1 MLMAVCLAL
10 SLLPTAALAEGE
22 RAVAAEYGWYSG
34 AAADA
39 TEYTISDAAQLLG
52 FADIVNGTATG
63 IEADSFAGKT
73 VKLSRNIDL
82 RGVEWTPIGKTSE
95 TAFKGT
101 FDGGNNRI
109 SNLTIVSD
117 TESAGYTGFF
127 GYINGAVVRNIQFSR
142 STVEMN
148 DTATGKYASVL
159 SGMAINVVISN
170 VSFSNVN
177 VTVQRGSFGTVAG
190 YLHSTAAT
198 SGTST
203 GNTVTNISV
212 SNLTASAPYPAEAA
226 DKVATI
232 CGLFAYI
239 HNQNSSLCDY
249 YTNCD
254 ISGMNVTINRNGY
267 VCGVTKWQQGFGS
280 YTVDGCDVSNFNVTC
295 NGDGVFYVAGFCGGT
310 HGGTL
315 TYQNSTMSG
324 KITNNGTNENSV
336 FAGLVYKIR
345 RYVTHVDDVSVNVDI
360 TSSVGTSGGIF
371 GEVSDY
377 NKTGFVLNDCTVS
390 GNISGSTAGGYVGK
404 TYHENSLGLVDS
416 TATDCTFTGTVSGNI
431 AGGFIGQLGDNV
443 VAKDVTFTFEDCTVD
458 GSVNG
463 EESTTGGFVGET
475 SGSDH
480 VEPVFSD
487 CVLAG
492 KVNGETGGA
501 LVGNV
506 EYAASYN
513 GTLYTTLQAAVDAV
527 PAKGENTKPEDHV
540 ITVLK
545 DIVIDVP
552 DDKFN
557 KHYDYVS
564 IDGKTLTVNMNGK
577 TISWSEK
584 AKTQTKGNY
593 DTVFALRG
601 GANVVLT
608 GNGTIIGHVGGKM
621 NGCTAWLKED
631 AAGKLTI
638 ENGTYYGEGILFI
651 GKNGGTINIEG
662 GWFEDDITGDGH
674 KQIINVSGYLG
685 FTDGMGKSIVMTGG
699 TLVDADPRFL
709 NDGNAVAEG
718 YLVSKN
724 VVNGNNEYTV
734 IPNKNIAAHV
744 VAATE
749 DYDWNHPSHT
759 TEFKAAYGYAFPTTV
774 TNYYTSVE
782 AAYAAAKTGET
793 VVPYMAEVDG
803 VRYPTLADAVA
814 AAQTSTNKTVKL
826 LGDAAGAGVVFGDS
840 AGTQVEVTIDLNG
853 HTYTLNQSV
862 GSSDKYGTVGFYL
875 WAGSKV
881 TVKNGT
887 LKMAE
892 DEMGDATTFFKMF
905 HSKGD
910 LTLTDITLDCTNGVA
925 YDGETDKG
933 FIAVESDDGSVTING
948 STSVINCGN
957 ISPETWTLVAYDKGK
972 FTIDT
977 TGTIDGVV
985 ATYCGNGPIEIKNG
999 NFVNSKENCSQLQGV
1014 SGTISVTGGTFS
1026 EDPADHC
1033 AMGYVSYKKP
1043 NGTYGVME
1051 GSDTGNGIN
1060 WNVTITVRPE
1070 GAAVV
1075 LKKGD
1080 TVLGTEAGTYQLPNG
1095 EYTLSVSQR
1104 GYRPVTR
1111 TFTVAGAAVE
1121 VDVELRRISYS
1132 SGTNTTPSA
1141 AHPVSVGAA
1150 ANGSVFADPRSARK
1164 GDTVIITVTPDEGY
1178 ALDTLT
1184 VTDNKGS
1191 QLELTDLGGGKFSF
1205 TMPDSQVKIAA
1216 QFAPA
1221 ESQPEQIRFSDVP
1234 AGAYYEIPVL
1244 WAVEQGVTTG
1254 VGNGMF
1260 APNGQCTR
1268 AEIVTFLWR
1277 LAGCP
1282 DPIAASAPADVDP
1295 DSYYAKAVSWAVE
1308 HGITNGDENG
1318 LFSPNSQCTRAQ
1330 AVTFLYR
1337 ALGAS
1342 AAGKASFADV
1352 PDGVFYTDAVA
1363 WAVEHGVTS
1372 GVGGGLFNPNGIC
1385 TRAEIVT
1392 FLYRAM
1398 A

>member
-267 VCGVTKWQQGFGS
+267 VCGVTRWQQGFGS

-480 VEPVFSD
+480 AEPVFSD

-527 PAKGENTKPEDHV
+527 PAQSATTKPEDHV
-540 ITVLK
+540 ITALK
-545 DIVIDVP
+545 DIFLENADAQNLEPGDTRLVYTKVD
-552 DDKFN
+552 N
-557 KHYDYVS
+557 KALTLDLNGHEISAKKGSKITTTFLLRQGSRVVVTG
-564 IDGKTLTVNMNGK
+564 DGVMNNNQTGNMAFWQRNSVGGTLTIKSGTFYDSN
-577 TISWSEK
+577 SLYASE
-584 AKTQTKGNY
+584 
-593 DTVFALRG
+593 
-601 GANVVLT
+601 
-608 GNGTIIGHVGGKM
+608 
-621 NGCTAWLKED
+621 
-631 AAGKLTI
+631 AGSM
-638 ENGTYYGEGILFI
+638 Y
-651 GKNGGTINIEG
+651 IEG
-662 GWFEDDITGDGH
+662 GRFVDFSDGW
-674 KQIINVSGYLG
+674 KQILNAYGYLA
-685 FTDGMGKSIVMTGG
+685 FKSGNEAVMTGG
-699 TLVDADPRFL
+699 TLVAADPRFL
-709 NDGNAVAEG
+709 NDGNVVAEG
-718 YLVSKN
+718 YLVSKKI
-724 VVNGNNEYTV
+724 VTTGTGESAVTYNEYTV

-744 VAATE
+744 VAKME
-749 DYDWNHPSHT
+749 DVSASHNDNILTNHFGCDASR
-759 TEFKAAYGYAFPTTV
+759 TV
-774 TNYYTSVE
+774 INYYTSVE

-814 AAQTSTNKTVKL
+814 AAQTSTDKTVKL

-875 WAGSKV
+875 WAGSKA

-887 LKMAE
+887 LKMVK

-910 LTLTDITLDCTNGVA
+910 LTLTDVTLDCTNGVA
-925 YDGETDKG
+925 YNGDHDDG
-933 FIAVESDDGSVTING
+933 FIAVESDAGTVTING

-957 ISPETWTLVAYDKGK
+957 ISPETWTLVAYRSGK

-985 ATYCGNGPIEIKNG
+985 ATYYGNGPIEIKNG

-1150 ANGSVFADPRSARK
+1150 ANGSVSADPRSARK

-1221 ESQPEQIRFSDVP
+1221 ESQPEQIRFADVP

-1318 LFSPNSQCTRAQ
+1318 LFSPNGQCTRAQ